1 MRKIYSAD
9 LFTIFVGT
17 LRVQL
22 QLKYFRGAVPNTAW
36 EGSMI
41 SHTFCEP
48 TFFLQ
53 SCYNLRLLCTQVP
66 VAVQFF

>member
-1 MRKIYSAD
+1 MGSFSKWGKLRKIYSAD

-48 TFFLQ
+48 TF
-53 SCYNLRLLCTQVP
+53 SAELL
-66 VAVQFF
+66 